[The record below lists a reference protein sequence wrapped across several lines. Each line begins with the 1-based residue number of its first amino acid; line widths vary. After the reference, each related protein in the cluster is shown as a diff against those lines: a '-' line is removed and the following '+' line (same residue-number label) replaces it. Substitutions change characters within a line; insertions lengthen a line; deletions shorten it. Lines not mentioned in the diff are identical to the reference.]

1 MTQNETIS
9 FLDIRVNVFMQ
20 SCLAQGRCWLV
31 TSHELGIFLRR
42 HSHWLVS
49 LTPSP
54 HCQDLVNKRVENMKM
69 GNNRSLIEED
79 NDGAVTWQI
88 GFITQQSPR
97 VMQTSQSHVCV
108 TLAVTG
114 RLVALQ
120 ADNKCV
126 SSHYRAGNPAN
137 SPRGWVTSGL
147 VSTWSHNPSHR
158 HSHSLTYHF
167 PGGCGHRF
175 KGLPTLHF
183 YRGFRKAFSKFLHA
197 CCVSYLKSHFILI
210 KLSSPCPQ

>member
-9 FLDIRVNVFMQ
+9 FLDIKVNVFMQ

-54 HCQDLVNKRVENMKM
+54 HCQDLVNKRMENM

-147 VSTWSHNPSHR
+147 VSTRSHKPD
-158 HSHSLTYHF
+158 
-167 PGGCGHRF
+167 P
-175 KGLPTLHF
+175 PTLAF
-183 YRGFRKAFSKFLHA
+183 PNLSLPMADVDTDLKDYRLCISIVDSGRQVPHP
-197 CCVSYLKSHFILI
+197 CILI
-210 KLSSPCPQ
+210 SACWVKWRVPLR